1 MAIRRYN
8 LHPKGS
14 PEDIIY
20 PATDIG
26 QVEGLNDALDKKA
39 DKSDTYTKTEVYNK
53 SEILTLFS
61 QKADKTTTYT
71 KTQVNNLLDEKADK
85 DNTYN
90 KTEVDNA
97 LALKADK
104 ADTYTKEEVDDVL
117 ELKADK
123 ADTYTKEEVV
133 ANPSSESSTNL
144 TKLKI
149 GDTTYGISGGS
160 GGRMYNHTIEVTFRY
175 EDEGGGGT
183 ILQFTL
189 YDTIPKSTSI
199 TVDEFISR
207 YLSGGNKPYLI
218 GGYEYGQAGLAT
230 SPSDNYFM
238 FVSEPGRYYV
248 YNGSSGGE
256 SETPFNEIT
265 INDLVT

>member
-39 DKSDTYTKTEVYNK
+39 DKSDVYTKDLVYTK
-53 SEILTLFS
+53 SEVFKKDETYSRTAINNLLS
-61 QKADKTTTYT
+61 GKADKADTYT
-71 KTQVNNLLDEKADK
+71 K

-104 ADTYTKEEVDDVL
+104 TDTYTKAQVDNAL
-117 ELKADK
+117 ALKAN
-123 ADTYTKEEVV
+123 ADNVYTKEEVV
-133 ANPSSESSTNL
+133 ANPSDESSGNL

-149 GDTTYGISGGS
+149 GNTTYGISGGS
-160 GGRMYNHTIEVTFRY
+160 GGSRLYKHIISLTINSHEGVNKGYIILKDVNEVSIPFTAEQFKSKYCSGGYEPFLCWDDTYTSYGTGYSPSAGVFSTPWCTYEDY
-175 EDEGGGGT
+175 EDEQGDEL
-183 ILQFTL
+183 IVN
-189 YDTIPKSTSI
+189 YDS
-199 TVDEFISR
+199 V
-207 YLSGGNKPYLI
+207 
-218 GGYEYGQAGLAT
+218 YG
-230 SPSDNYFM
+230 
-238 FVSEPGRYYV
+238 R
-248 YNGSSGGE
+248 
-256 SETPFNEIT
+256 
-265 INDLVT
+265 